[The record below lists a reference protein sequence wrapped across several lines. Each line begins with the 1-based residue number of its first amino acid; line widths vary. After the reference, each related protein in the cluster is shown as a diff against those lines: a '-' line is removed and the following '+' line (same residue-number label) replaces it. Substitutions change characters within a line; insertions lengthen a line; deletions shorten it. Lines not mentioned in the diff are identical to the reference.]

1 LVAPGKRRRGATA
14 VGFLS
19 HASVRGLP
27 GIADGRAERCHD
39 GRVRAGSEIIPNRG
53 SPARAGPGRLGFS
66 ILRRF
71 RLRESKALEFRAEMF
86 NLFNRANFATPE
98 RDLSSASFGEIF
110 NTVQP
115 LAGLASGGPGDP
127 REIQFALRLIW

>member
-1 LVAPGKRRRGATA
+1 
-14 VGFLS
+14 
-19 HASVRGLP
+19 
-27 GIADGRAERCHD
+27 
-39 GRVRAGSEIIPNRG
+39 
-53 SPARAGPGRLGFS
+53 
-66 ILRRF
+66 
-71 RLRESKALEFRAEMF
+71 MF

-115 LAGLASGGPGDP
+115 LAGLASGGPGEP